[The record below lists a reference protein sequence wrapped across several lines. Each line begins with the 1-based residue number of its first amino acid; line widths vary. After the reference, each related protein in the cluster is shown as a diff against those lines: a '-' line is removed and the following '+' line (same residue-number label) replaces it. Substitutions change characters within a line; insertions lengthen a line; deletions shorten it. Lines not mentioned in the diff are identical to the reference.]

1 MTKKALKR
9 RSSEAARRLTVRRQP
24 GICTDEEIGSL
35 VRERRLKKNIGQPEL
50 GEALGVTFM
59 TIQHY
64 ETGRTPLTVVKLVKI
79 AELLGCRTLD
89 LIP

>member
-1 MTKKALKR
+1 MSPKKH
-9 RSSEAARRLTVRRQP
+9 VV
-24 GICTDEEIGSL
+24 TDEDIGAL
-35 VRERRLKKNIGQPEL
+35 VRERRLKKGIGQPEL

-79 AELLGCRTLD
+79 AEVLGCRTMD